1 MIKGGGQ
8 LMTPGGDQMPR
19 NAKWTGN
26 IHTHSKETFPPLYV
40 YIFVRLIVLSVW
52 AVLLQH
58 QLLSCA

>member
-52 AVLLQH
+52 AVLL
-58 QLLSCA
+58 